1 MNNIKMTIGNSST
14 GYSSAQLTK
23 TTTGK
28 YRIVADSIIGKK
40 TLLKKCVST
49 LNKGENTFLN
59 ENGDEFPISLN

>member
-1 MNNIKMTIGNSST
+1 MNNIKMTIGNSSI

-28 YRIVADSIIGKK
+28 YRIVTDSIIGKK
-40 TLLKKCVST
+40 THIKKCVSA
-49 LNKGENTFLN
+49 LNKGESTFVN